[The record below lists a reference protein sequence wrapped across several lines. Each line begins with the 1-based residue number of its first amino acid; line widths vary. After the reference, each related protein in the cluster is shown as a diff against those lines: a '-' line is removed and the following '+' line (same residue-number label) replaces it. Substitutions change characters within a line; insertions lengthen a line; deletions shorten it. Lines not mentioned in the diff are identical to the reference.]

1 MLKPTKMTRVIIA
14 GTKDLIGPTISTFH
28 KLNAL
33 HIMDYSEETE
43 NFKIGKPLKPAS
55 KLSEYLLSL
64 RAISSQLGVKEKE
77 PGTKQSSKELPP
89 QIDEKITRL
98 QQEVSSRSDELRSIE
113 LKIKEKEDL
122 ISAVKP
128 FFGLPLS
135 LEAYA
140 GYETLKV
147 YVGFIEA
154 DIEPELSKIT
164 NNYELF
170 TGEYEKRKIFAL
182 FIPAAYE
189 AEVQKLLQEER
200 SYVELKAPQITGNP
214 PVILDALTKEVS
226 ILKEKQG
233 SIKSELENIKKEYSS
248 FIMAADEYLSIETQ
262 KAEAPLR
269 FATSPNAFI
278 IDGWVPSRKFDEIEK
293 ELQEST
299 GGLVYLT
306 KVEEEVKEEEIPIEL
321 ENPVLAKPFELL
333 INTFAT
339 PKYKEIDPSIL
350 IFITF
355 PLFYAIMLGDVGY
368 GILVAI
374 LAVVIKTKF
383 KTGGLNA
390 LALILFLSA
399 VLSVILGFVYGEFFG
414 FPLFNV
420 GIYRTGEIEHGLLGI
435 AGPAI
440 AGLHIP
446 VHRFESVQS
455 LLLITLMI
463 GITHIFLGLILGF
476 RNITIEHGLKH
487 AIYEKGSWM
496 MILLGGIAAIA
507 KLMPALISKLPV
519 QSNDPVFAGGL
530 GLAAIGIVLL
540 IKGEGFISI
549 MEIPTLLS
557 NILSYARILAI
568 GLSSAGIALAV
579 NTLSMKLFIRP
590 DGVLL
595 GGGIGLALVGVVI
608 LFIGHLINLLLGIL
622 GPGLHS
628 LRLQYVEFFTKFY
641 EGGGSKYVPFGYN
654 RKYTEE

>member
-14 GTKDLIGPTISTFH
+14 GTKDLIEPTISTLH
-28 KLNAL
+28 RLNAL
-33 HIMDYSEETE
+33 HITDYSEEGE
-43 NFKIGKPLKPAS
+43 DFKIGKPLKPAS

-64 RAISSQLGVKEKE
+64 RAISNQLGVLGKE
-77 PGTKQSSKELPP
+77 PSLKQSSKELPS
-89 QIDEKITRL
+89 QIDEKITKL
-98 QQEVSSRSDELRSIE
+98 QKDVSTRSDELRSIE
-113 LKIKEKEDL
+113 FKIKEKEDL
-122 ISAVKP
+122 TSAIKP

-140 GYETLKV
+140 GYETVKV
-147 YVGFIEA
+147 YTGFIDA
-154 DIEPELSKIT
+154 DIEPELSKMT
-164 NNYELF
+164 SNYELF
-170 TGEYEKRKIFAL
+170 TGEYEKIKIFAL
-182 FIPAAYE
+182 FIPVAYE
-189 AEVQKLLQEER
+189 APVQKLLQDER
-200 SYVELKAPQITGNP
+200 SYVELKVPALKGNP
-214 PVILDALTKEVS
+214 PVIFDELTKEIS
-226 ILKEKQG
+226 ALKEKHAL
-233 SIKSELENIKKEYSS
+233 IKSELESIKKEYSE
-248 FIMAADEYLSIETQ
+248 FITAADEYLSIETQ

-278 IDGWVPSRKFDEIEK
+278 IDGWIPSRKYDEIEK

-321 ENPVLAKPFELL
+321 ENPMLAKLFKLL

-368 GILVAI
+368 GILVAA

-399 VLSVILGFVYGEFFG
+399 VLSVILGVVYGEFFG

-420 GIYRTGEIEHGLLGI
+420 EVRGKAEEGILGI

-440 AGLHIP
+440 AGIHIP

-455 LLLITLMI
+455 LLLITILI
-463 GITHIFLGLILGF
+463 GIIHILLGLVLGF
-476 RNITIEHGLKH
+476 RNITVEHGLKH

-496 MILLGGIAAIA
+496 MILLGGIAAVA
-507 KLMPALISKLPV
+507 TAMPSLMSQSPIPSK
-519 QSNDPVFAGGL
+519 DPVFEGGI
-530 GLAAIGIVLL
+530 GLAVIGIVLL
-540 IKGEGFISI
+540 IKGEGLISI

-557 NILSYARILAI
+557 NVLSYTRILAI

-579 NTLSMKLFIRP
+579 NTLSMNLFIKP
-590 DGVLL
+590 GGVLL
-595 GGGIGLALVGVVI
+595 GKGIVFALVGVVV
-608 LFIGHLINLLLGIL
+608 LLIGHIINLLLGII

-641 EGGGSKYVPFGYN
+641 EGGGSKYIPFGYN

>member
-1 MLKPTKMTRVIIA
+1 MLKPTKMTRVAIA
-14 GTKDLIGPTISTFH
+14 GTKDLMEATISTLH
-28 KLNAL
+28 RLNAL
-33 HIMDYSEETE
+33 HVTDYSEETE
-43 NFKIGKPLKPAS
+43 SFKIGKPLKTAS
-55 KLSEYLLSL
+55 KLSEYLLTL
-64 RAISSQLGVKEKE
+64 RAISNQLGVKEKE
-77 PGTKQSSKELPP
+77 PGAKQSSKELPS

-98 QQEVSSRSDELRSIE
+98 QKEVSTRSDELRGIE
-113 LKIKEKEDL
+113 FKIKEKEDL
-122 ISAVKP
+122 ISAIKP

-135 LEAYA
+135 LEAYS

-147 YVGFIEA
+147 YAGFIEA
-154 DIEPELSKIT
+154 DLEPKLSAIT

-182 FIPAAYE
+182 FIPE
-189 AEVQKLLQEER
+189 AFADEVQKLLQEER
-200 SYVELKAPQITGNP
+200 TYVELKVPELKGNP
-214 PVILDALTKEVS
+214 PVILDGLGKEVS
-226 ILKEKQG
+226 ILKEKHA
-233 SIKSELENIKKEYSS
+233 SIKSELDNIKNEYSE
-248 FIMAADEYLSIETQ
+248 FITAADEYLSIETQ

-278 IDGWVPSRKFDEIEK
+278 IDGWIPSRKYDEIEK

-299 GGLVYLT
+299 GGLAYLT
-306 KVEEEVKEEEIPIEL
+306 KIEEEVKEEEIPIEL
-321 ENPVLAKPFELL
+321 ENPSPARPFELL
-333 INTFAT
+333 IDTFAT
-339 PKYKEIDPSIL
+339 PKYREIDPSIL

-368 GILVAI
+368 GIIVAA
-374 LAVVIKTKF
+374 LAVVIKNKF

-399 VLSVILGFVYGEFFG
+399 VLSVILGIIYGEFFG

-420 GIYRTGEIEHGLLGI
+420 EVKGELEQGILGI

-440 AGLHIP
+440 AGIHIP
-446 VHRFESVQS
+446 VHRFESVQP
-455 LLLITLMI
+455 LLLITFII
-463 GITHIFLGLILGF
+463 GILHVFLGLIIGF
-476 RNITIEHGLKH
+476 RNIAIEHGLKH

-496 MILLGGIAAIA
+496 AILIGGVAAIA
-507 KLMPALISKLPV
+507 KLMPALMSKSPV
-519 QSNDPVFAGGL
+519 RLDDPFFAGGIV
-530 GLAAIGIVLL
+530 LAIIGVILL

-549 MEIPTLLS
+549 MELPTLLS

-579 NTLSMKLFIRP
+579 NTLSMKLFIKP
-590 DGVLL
+590 EGVLL
-595 GGGIGLALVGVVI
+595 GGGIGLALVGVIV

-641 EGGGSKYVPFGYN
+641 EGGGTKYSPFGYN

>member
-1 MLKPTKMTRVIIA
+1 MLKPTKMTRVMIA
-14 GTKDLIGPTISTFH
+14 GTKDLMEPAISTLH
-28 KLNAL
+28 RLNVL
-33 HIMDYSEETE
+33 HISDYSEENE
-43 NFKIGKPLKPAS
+43 DFKIGRPLKNAS
-55 KLSEYLLSL
+55 RLSEHLLSL
-64 RAISSQLGVKEKE
+64 RAISNQLGVKEKE
-77 PGTKQSSKELPP
+77 PALKQSSGELPSR
-89 QIDEKITRL
+89 IDEKISEL
-98 QQEVSSRSDELRSIE
+98 QKEVSSRFDDLRSIE
-113 LKIKEKEDL
+113 FKIKEKEDL
-122 ISAVKP
+122 VSSIKP

-135 LEAYA
+135 LDDYE

-147 YVGFIEA
+147 FTGYIDA
-154 DIEPELSKIT
+154 DIEPNISRIT
-164 NNYELF
+164 DKYELI
-170 TGEYEKRKIFAL
+170 TGEHEKRKIFAL
-182 FIPAAYE
+182 FVPVAFADD
-189 AEVQKLLQEER
+189 VQKLLQEER
-200 SYVELKAPQITGNP
+200 TYVEFKVPGLKGNP
-214 PVILDALTKEVS
+214 PVLLDELTKEIA
-226 ILKEKQG
+226 ILKEKHA
-233 SIKSELENIKKEYSS
+233 SIKSELENIRKEYSE
-248 FIMAADEYLSIETQ
+248 FIMAADEYLSVETQ

-278 IDGWVPSRKFDEIEK
+278 IDGWVPSRKYDEIES
-293 ELQEST
+293 ELQKST

-306 KVEEEVKEEEIPIEL
+306 GLEEEAKEEEIPIEL
-321 ENPVLAKPFELL
+321 ENPGPAKPFELL

-339 PKYKEIDPSIL
+339 PKYGEIDPASL
-350 IFITF
+350 VFITF

-368 GILVAI
+368 GILIAGI
-374 LAVVIKTKF
+374 AVVIKNKF
-383 KTGGLNA
+383 KSGGLNA

-399 VLSVILGFVYGEFFG
+399 VLSILLGVIYGEFFG

-420 GIYRTGEIEHGLLGI
+420 EVKGEMEYGLLGI

-440 AGLHIP
+440 AGIHIP

-455 LLLITLMI
+455 LLLITLLI
-463 GITHIFLGLILGF
+463 GIVHIFLGLVLGF

-496 MILLGGIAAIA
+496 MILLGGVAAIA
-507 KLMPALISKLPV
+507 KLMPALMSKLPV
-519 QSNDPVFAGGL
+519 QSSDPVFVGGV
-530 GLAAIGIVLL
+530 GLAVIGIILL

-557 NILSYARILAI
+557 NVLSYARILAI

-595 GGGIGLALVGVVI
+595 GGGIGLALVGVLI
-608 LFIGHLINLLLGIL
+608 LLIGHLINLLLGIL

-641 EGGGSKYVPFGYN
+641 EGGGNKYVPFGYN